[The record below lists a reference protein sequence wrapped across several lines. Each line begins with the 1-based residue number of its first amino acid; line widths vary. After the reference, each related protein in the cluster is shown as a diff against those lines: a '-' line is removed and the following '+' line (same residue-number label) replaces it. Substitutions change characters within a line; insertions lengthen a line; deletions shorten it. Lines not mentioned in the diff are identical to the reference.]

1 MNMQEPAA
9 PAAIVPGKQGELR
22 LRVISALVLAISIL
36 VTTWAGGLPF
46 RIVWSVVGGLVLY
59 EWLTMMGRPFAA
71 AALMGVALSALAL
84 VGGFHPDIQWA
95 GLAVLTFAGLGMA
108 GPGLRVLGVA
118 AVPYAA
124 VIAIIPSMLRDV
136 PWYGMALIIWTF
148 AVVWFTDIAAY
159 FTGRALGGP
168 KLAPRFSPN
177 KTWSGAIGG
186 AIAGTACG
194 ALVWWGLIQIV
205 GLRPPVSLGTVI
217 IVSLVASALG
227 QVGDIAESA
236 FKRRFKVKDSSQLIP
251 GHGGFMDRLD
261 AYWAVLAFAGLLMLV
276 SRVSG

>member
-1 MNMQEPAA
+1 MSTQEPAA
-9 PAAIVPGKQGELR
+9 STAAAPGKPGELR
-22 LRVISALVLAISIL
+22 LRVISALVLAIAIL
-36 VTTWAGGLPF
+36 GTTWMGGWPF
-46 RIVWSVVGGLVLY
+46 RIVWGVVGGLVLY
-59 EWLTMMGRPFAA
+59 EWLTMMGRPFAS
-71 AALMGVALSALAL
+71 AALTGAGLTVLALAGAFYP
-84 VGGFHPDIQWA
+84 VAMWGGLII
-95 GLAVLTFAGLGMA
+95 LAIANLAMTIPA
-108 GPGLRVLGVA
+108 LRVFGAL

-124 VIAIIPSMLRDV
+124 VIAIVPSMLRDM
-136 PWYGMALIIWTF
+136 PEIGIGLIVWTF

-186 AIAGTACG
+186 AVAGTACG
-194 ALVWWGLIQIV
+194 ALVWWGV
-205 GLRPPVSLGTVI
+205 ARFGVKPPVSLGI
-217 IVSLVASALG
+217 AIFVSLVASALG

-261 AYWAVLAFAGLLMLV
+261 AYWAVLAFAGILLLV
-276 SRVSG
+276 SQVSR

>member
-1 MNMQEPAA
+1 MNTQEPAA
-9 PAAIVPGKQGELR
+9 QNAAAPKKSDELR

-36 VTTWAGGLPF
+36 LTSWLGGWPF
-46 RIVWSVVGGLVLY
+46 RIVWGFVGGLVLY
-59 EWLTMMGRPFAA
+59 EWLTMMGRPFAS
-71 AALMGVALSALAL
+71 AALMGAGLTALAL
-84 VGGFHPDIQWA
+84 AGAFYPGMMWA
-95 GLAVLTFAGLGMA
+95 GLFILAFASLVTTDPALRMFGALG
-108 GPGLRVLGVA
+108 
-118 AVPYAA
+118 VPYAA
-124 VIAIIPSMLRDV
+124 IVAIIPSLLRDQ
-136 PWYGMALIIWTF
+136 PEIGMGLIVWTF

-186 AIAGTACG
+186 AIAGTGCG
-194 ALVWWGLIQIV
+194 ALVWWGMTRFGV
-205 GLRPPVSLGTVI
+205 RPPVSLGI
-217 IVSLVASALG
+217 AILVSLVASALG

-261 AYWAVLAFAGLLMLV
+261 AYWAVLAFAGILFFVL
-276 SRVSG
+276 RVFG

>member
-1 MNMQEPAA
+1 MNTQEPAA
-9 PAAIVPGKQGELR
+9 STAVAPGKPSELR
-22 LRVISALVLAISIL
+22 LRIISALVLAIAIL
-36 VTTWAGGLPF
+36 GTTWLGGWPF
-46 RIVWSVVGGLVLY
+46 RIVWCVVGGLVLF

-71 AALMGVALSALAL
+71 AASMGAALSALAL
-84 VGGFHPDIQWA
+84 AGAFYPAAMLA
-95 GLAVLTFAGLGMA
+95 GLIILAIANLATTSPA
-108 GPGLRVLGVA
+108 LRVFGAL

-124 VIAIIPSMLRDV
+124 VIAIVPSMLRDM
-136 PWYGMALIIWTF
+136 PEIGMGLIVWTF

-186 AIAGTACG
+186 AVAGTVCG
-194 ALVWWGLIQIV
+194 ALVWWGMIRF
-205 GLRPPVSLGTVI
+205 GLKPPVSLGMAI
-217 IVSLVASALG
+217 LVSLVASALG
-227 QVGDIAESA
+227 QIGDIAESA

-261 AYWAVLAFAGLLMLV
+261 AYWAVLAFAGILLLV
-276 SRVSG
+276 SQLSR

>member
-1 MNMQEPAA
+1 MNTQEPAA
-9 PAAIVPGKQGELR
+9 PAVAAVKKPGELR
-22 LRVISALVLAISIL
+22 LRVISALLLAISIL
-36 VTTWAGGLPF
+36 ATTWVGGWPF
-46 RIVWSVVGGLVLY
+46 RIVWGIVGGLVLY

-71 AALMGVALSALAL
+71 AAAMGAALSTLALGAAYHPAALSAGVIILAL
-84 VGGFHPDIQWA
+84 A
-95 GLAVLTFAGLGMA
+95 SLAVTAPGFRLLGA
-108 GPGLRVLGVA
+108 LG
-118 AVPYAA
+118 VPYAA
-124 VIAIIPSMLRDV
+124 VVAMIPSLLRDL
-136 PWYGMALIIWTF
+136 PEIGMGLIIWTF

-194 ALVWWGLIQIV
+194 ALVWWGMV
-205 GLRPPVSLGTVI
+205 RFGVKPPVSLGTAVLA
-217 IVSLVASALG
+217 SLVASALG

-261 AYWAVLAFAGLLMLV
+261 AYWAVLAFAGLLLLL